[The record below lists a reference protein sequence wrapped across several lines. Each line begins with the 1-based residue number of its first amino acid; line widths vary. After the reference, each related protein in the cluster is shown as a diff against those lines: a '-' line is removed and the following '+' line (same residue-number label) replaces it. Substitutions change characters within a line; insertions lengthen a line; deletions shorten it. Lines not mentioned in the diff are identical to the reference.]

1 MSDRTMIT
9 KAGVGNVAAGVELA
23 EGAAVHESAY
33 VDAGAIIGAGSRV
46 WHFCHVLGGAVI
58 GERCSLGQNVVVMNA
73 VRIGNNVKIQNN
85 VSIYEGVE
93 LDDDVFCGPSMV
105 FTNVYNPRSAVT
117 RKHEYRRTLVQRGA
131 SIGANATIVC
141 GVTIGRYAFIGAGA
155 VVNRDVPAFALMAGV
170 PAKRIGW
177 MSEAG
182 HRLES
187 VSTTGETETLRCA
200 GTKRL
205 YTRTGDVVTPL
216 EEAR

>member
-1 MSDRTMIT
+1 MLMHDVRFAWRML
-9 KAGVGNVAAGVELA
+9 AGRPLFSLVA
-23 EGAAVHESAY
+23 
-33 VDAGAIIGAGSRV
+33 
-46 WHFCHVLGGAVI
+46 VLM
-58 GERCSLGQNVVVMNA
+58 LGL
-73 VRIGNNVKIQNN
+73 G
-85 VSIYEGVE
+85 
-93 LDDDVFCGPSMV
+93 
-105 FTNVYNPRSAVT
+105 
-117 RKHEYRRTLVQRGA
+117 
-131 SIGANATIVC
+131 IGANATIVC